1 MSNNNPKRVLIVHYS
16 QTGQLS
22 SVVRSIGHAMESGG
36 SSVRHECLRPLTP
49 YPFPWPLL
57 SFFDVFPESV
67 FLDPPALQPLS
78 VNPDEHFD
86 LIILAY
92 QVWFLSPALPMT
104 AFIKS
109 AAGRKLLANRPV
121 ITVIACRNM
130 WLMAQ
135 EKMKDLLGEV
145 GARLLDNV
153 ALVDKTP
160 SLLTFLTTPRWLLT
174 GNKGKPDGLLPEAGI
189 SPGDINDAARFGR
202 AIAAAL
208 REGREQQHAPLLNGL
223 EAVKVDTRLIA
234 SEKIGARSF
243 FIWGKLLR
251 ALGRPGTPA
260 RRLALVMYIA
270 FLIGMIVTVVPITMT
285 LKFLLRPWLQ
295 PSLEKQRHYFEAPSG
310 SASNR
315 MTEFSHD

>member
-1 MSNNNPKRVLIVHYS
+1 MSNENLKRVLIVHYS

-22 SVVRSIGHAMESGG
+22 SVVHSISRAMKDEGIVVS
-36 SSVRHECLRPLTP
+36 HECLRPSTP
-49 YPFPWPLL
+49 YPFPWPIL
-57 SFFDVFPESV
+57 SFFDVFPETV
-67 FLDPPALQPLS
+67 HLDPPPLQPLS
-78 VNPDEHFD
+78 VHDDEHFD
-86 LIILAY
+86 LVILAY

-109 AAGRKLLANRPV
+109 IAGRKLLANRPV

-135 EKMKDLLGEV
+135 EKMKVLLQEA
-145 GARLLDNV
+145 GAHLLDNV

-160 SLLTFLTTPRWLLT
+160 SLLTFITTPRWLLT
-174 GNKGKPDGLLPEAGI
+174 GNKGKPGGLLPEAGV
-189 SPGDINDAARFGR
+189 SPNDIKNAARFGH

-208 REGREQQHAPLLNGL
+208 RQNQETQNTPLLQGL
-223 EAVKVDTRLIA
+223 EAVKVDTRMIA

-243 FIWGKLLR
+243 HIWGKLLR
-251 ALGRPGTPA
+251 AIGRPGAPA
-260 RRLALVMYIA
+260 RRVALVVYIA
-270 FLIGMIVTVVPITMT
+270 FLVCMIITVVPITMT

-295 PSLEKQRHYFEAPSG
+295 TALDKQRQYFEAPSG
-310 SASNR
+310 SARDR

>member
-1 MSNNNPKRVLIVHYS
+1 
-16 QTGQLS
+16 
-22 SVVRSIGHAMESGG
+22 
-36 SSVRHECLRPLTP
+36 
-49 YPFPWPLL
+49 
-57 SFFDVFPESV
+57 
-67 FLDPPALQPLS
+67 
-78 VNPDEHFD
+78 
-86 LIILAY
+86 
-92 QVWFLSPALPMT
+92 
-104 AFIKS
+104 
-109 AAGRKLLANRPV
+109 
-121 ITVIACRNM
+121 
-130 WLMAQ
+130 
-135 EKMKDLLGEV
+135 
-145 GARLLDNV
+145 
-153 ALVDKTP
+153 
-160 SLLTFLTTPRWLLT
+160 LT